1 MWLHKQIWQNICPI
15 VLFFSHYLA
24 VFSRNETFLFFS
36 QHMQMFIETLIRVRF
51 LKMKQKK
58 GLTFLGSLI
67 CMIVNDY
74 WADSYIGFFLL

>member
-1 MWLHKQIWQNICPI
+1 MK
-15 VLFFSHYLA
+15 LF
-24 VFSRNETFLFFS
+24 FFS

-67 CMIVNDY
+67 RMIVNDK
-74 WADSYIGFFLL
+74 WADSYIGVFYSEHSMHFCF